1 MPKESVGRQRF
12 LHVEIPIRPR
22 PRPKA
27 KTTTTTKTTATK
39 VAATPITTTTV
50 TSAYREKPPTQTSP
64 RSRYRSSGTP
74 RAAAALISSLPRAL
88 KEKLYR
94 HETIEILDAVVIP
107 YSKKKE
113 RACQEQASSLKP
125 CQGHNKQGSS
135 RNLTSYARKP
145 SSSSAS
151 LSEATRRR
159 TLIVS
164 SDEDSGLEHQSDED
178 HEEEEGLNMSSLLR
192 NTIRVAQ
199 KRSRQTKSPTQGKS
213 KAASSGRSNHRNIN
227 KLRKRLLEEV
237 ELDED
242 AGIGQLPSKRT
253 RNQAN
258 SSFRRRLERR
268 LQSKGAANAGY
279 EESSSDSSEG
289 SDDSSDD
296 SDIPDSQGNIAD
308 FVVEDN
314 EEEARIA
321 LAQIPERFRRDQDQN
336 PKNDFKLYIEY
347 LFWLIFDKHALDQDS
362 KYIAPVQRIMKIL
375 STYQS
380 TLSSSGRWSPDFLS
394 QVNQRPKLRKVNIVD
409 EEETSCAACKITSH
423 KAQSAVT
430 LFGAEYKPPM
440 KPSELDRF
448 CTMFSPD
455 TGTQRIDTNGDGQ
468 EFRFKLG
475 TTCTKRSMLYH
486 EVRHFSYHCVWKIIR
501 HCTKGKTDN
510 RPGLTLEQRLAQKQ
524 RNNNDSERV
533 DPARL
538 VATLQGVTSK
548 LWDEF
553 DELKTGL
560 IRLHS
565 TK

>member
-1 MPKESVGRQRF
+1 MVSTDTLFSRRNYGCSFPLLGRVTGYYRPLLASCHQSQKQRNIDSSHTHVHNICELVAFHNPSSISQSIKQANKKTKKQANKQPTYPRSHKMPKESVGRQRF
-12 LHVEIPIRPR
+12 LHVEIPISPR

-242 AGIGQLPSKRT
+242 AGIG
-253 RNQAN
+253 
-258 SSFRRRLERR
+258 
-268 LQSKGAANAGY
+268 
-279 EESSSDSSEG
+279 
-289 SDDSSDD
+289 
-296 SDIPDSQGNIAD
+296 
-308 FVVEDN
+308 
-314 EEEARIA
+314 
-321 LAQIPERFRRDQDQN
+321 
-336 PKNDFKLYIEY
+336 
-347 LFWLIFDKHALDQDS
+347 
-362 KYIAPVQRIMKIL
+362 
-375 STYQS
+375 
-380 TLSSSGRWSPDFLS
+380 
-394 QVNQRPKLRKVNIVD
+394 
-409 EEETSCAACKITSH
+409 
-423 KAQSAVT
+423 
-430 LFGAEYKPPM
+430 
-440 KPSELDRF
+440 
-448 CTMFSPD
+448 
-455 TGTQRIDTNGDGQ
+455 
-468 EFRFKLG
+468 EFY
-475 TTCTKRSMLYH
+475 S
-486 EVRHFSYHCVWKIIR
+486 
-501 HCTKGKTDN
+501 
-510 RPGLTLEQRLAQKQ
+510 
-524 RNNNDSERV
+524 
-533 DPARL
+533 
-538 VATLQGVTSK
+538 
-548 LWDEF
+548 
-553 DELKTGL
+553 
-560 IRLHS
+560 
-565 TK
+565 

>member
-1 MPKESVGRQRF
+1 M
-12 LHVEIPIRPR
+12 RPR

-27 KTTTTTKTTATK
+27 KTTTTTKTTTTK
-39 VAATPITTTTV
+39 VAATPTTTTAL
-50 TSAYREKPPTQTSP
+50 TSKYREKPPTQTSP
-64 RSRYRSSGTP
+64 RSRHRSSGTP
-74 RAAAALISSLPRAL
+74 RASAALIASLPIAL

-107 YSKKKE
+107 YSKQKE
-113 RACQEQASSLKP
+113 RACPEQVSSSKP

-135 RNLTSYARKP
+135 RNPTSYSRKP
-145 SSSSAS
+145 SS

-159 TLIVS
+159 TFIVS
-164 SDEDSGLEHQSDED
+164 SGEDSDPERQSDGD
-178 HEEEEGLNMSSLLR
+178 HEEEEGLNMSSLLQ

-199 KRSRQTKSPTQGKS
+199 KRSKQTKSPNQGKS
-213 KAASSGRSNHRNIN
+213 KATSSGQFNHRNIK
-227 KLRKRLLEEV
+227 KLRKKLLEEV

-242 AGIGQLPSKRT
+242 AGIGT
-253 RNQAN
+253 
-258 SSFRRRLERR
+258 
-268 LQSKGAANAGY
+268 ANAGY
-279 EESSSDSSEG
+279 EKSSSDSSEE

-296 SDIPDSQGNIAD
+296 SDVPDSQGNIVN

-347 LFWLIFDKHALDQDS
+347 LFWLVFDKRALDQDS
-362 KYIAPVQRIMKIL
+362 KYNAPVQRIMNIL

-394 QVNQRPKLRKVNIVD
+394 EVNQRPKLRKVNIVD

-455 TGTQRIDTNGDGQ
+455 IGTQRIDTNGDGQ

-501 HCTKGKTDN
+501 HCTKSKTDN
-510 RPGLTLEQRLAQKQ
+510 QPGLTLTQKLAQKQ
-524 RNNNDSERV
+524 RHSKDSERV
-533 DPARL
+533 DPACL

-553 DELKTGL
+553 DELKSGL